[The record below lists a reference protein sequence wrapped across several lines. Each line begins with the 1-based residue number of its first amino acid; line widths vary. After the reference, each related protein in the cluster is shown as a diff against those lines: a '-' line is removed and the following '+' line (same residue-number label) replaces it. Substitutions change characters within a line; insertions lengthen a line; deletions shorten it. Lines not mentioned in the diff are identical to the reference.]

1 MSELS
6 ADKNMK
12 TELVRKLRA
21 LAERGIGGEK
31 DAAAQKLALLME
43 KYGLDEA
50 DLEDEKEEA
59 HDFHFKTE
67 FEKDLLRQL
76 FYKIV
81 PDYSS
86 KTYGYRYGK
95 GSKTTYGIFC
105 TKAQAI
111 QIGIEYDFYKD
122 LWEEEQEFL
131 FRCFIQKHAIFNPN
145 PKEAK
150 PSTLSDEEMLRMMR
164 MMRGMQDKSLTAQ
177 LPEIAET

>member
-1 MSELS
+1 MTVDRNRNKEL
-6 ADKNMK
+6 M
-12 TELVRKLRA
+12 LKLRA
-21 LAERGIGGEK
+21 LAERGVGGEK

-43 KYGLDEA
+43 KYGLDDA
-50 DLEDEKEEA
+50 DLEDEKEET

-81 PDYSS
+81 PDFSS

-95 GSKTTYGIFC
+95 GSRTTYGITC

-122 LWEEEQEFL
+122 LWKEEQKFL
-131 FRCFIQKHAIFNPN
+131 FLCFIQKHAIFNPN

-164 MMRGMQDKSLTAQ
+164 MMNGMQDKSLTAQ
-177 LPEIAET
+177 LPETAEASNK

>member
-1 MSELS
+1 MSRDKS
-6 ADKNMK
+6 ANK
-12 TELVRKLRA
+12 ELVHKLRA
-21 LAERGIGGEK
+21 LAERGVGGEK

-43 KYGLDEA
+43 KYGLDDA

-67 FEKDLLRQL
+67 FEKALLHQL

-86 KTYGYRYGK
+86 KTYGYRQGK

-105 TKAQAI
+105 TKAQAL
-111 QIGIEYDFYKD
+111 QIGIEYDFYRE
-122 LWEEEQEFL
+122 LWKEEQEFL

-150 PSTLSDEEMLRMMR
+150 PSTLSDEEMLRMIR
-164 MMRGMQDKSLTAQ
+164 MMRGMQDKSLAAQ
-177 LPEIAET
+177 LPETAEASNK